1 VEDAI
6 MFLAIKKILVPT
18 DFSPNSQGALNYAE
32 ALALRFGA
40 ALHLVHVCE
49 PVRLAPAVVDGAFIS
64 LPDVE
69 GEMRTAATAQMSKLT
84 QHLSA
89 GIVMTTEITF
99 GGPAAGIVSA
109 ADTHDADLIVMG
121 THGRGPLLHLVLG
134 NVAER
139 VVRTARCPVLTV
151 REPHSA
157 VSVATSQT
165 LAHAITSAW
174 R

>member
-1 VEDAI
+1 

-18 DFSPNSQGALNYAE
+18 DFSSNSHGAVKYAE

-69 GEMRTAATAQMSKLT
+69 AEMRTAATAEMTKLAG
-84 QHLSA
+84 HLA
-89 GIVMTTEITF
+89 GIVVTTEITF
-99 GGPAAGIVSA
+99 GSPAACIVA
-109 ADTHDADLIVMG
+109 AAAARGVDLIVMG
-121 THGRGPLLHLVLG
+121 THGRGPLLHMMLG

-139 VVRTARCPVLTV
+139 VVRTAHCPVLTV
-151 REPHSA
+151 REPRPA
-157 VSVATSQT
+157 VSVATSHP
-165 LAHAITSAW
+165 LVHAVTSAW
-174 R
+174 S